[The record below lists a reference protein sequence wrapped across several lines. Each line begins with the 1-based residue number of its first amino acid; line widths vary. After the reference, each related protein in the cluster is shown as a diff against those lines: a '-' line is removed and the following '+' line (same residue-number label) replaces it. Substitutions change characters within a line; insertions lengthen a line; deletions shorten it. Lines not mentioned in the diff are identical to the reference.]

1 MRQVLA
7 VLRHGR
13 LSLGR
18 EMSQTEEGSTL
29 ACVANAPA
37 DLYAGRFAG
46 WPETGLIFAAGLL
59 LFLVGLDG
67 RELIQLECRTG
78 LFVKEMLEN
87 GIGWFPTVYGRPYP
101 DYPVTHPALIYAASG
116 WYGRLTV
123 QAAVLPTALAAAIS
137 LALTYR
143 TGLFVSRPV
152 ALWAVLFELGTYG
165 FFSTARTVALDH
177 LTTAVTA
184 GCFLA
189 ATSWL
194 IAGRNRYLAAVPLLC
209 IAGFA
214 FRGPIGFLVPAGVA
228 ATCCVVEKR
237 YRAFL
242 WISVALAVIFV
253 ACGLALIAAAVQAG
267 GRTFANQVWDMQVA
281 TRLSGSHT
289 KTFYYYLVHAFT
301 SYAISFPLALLVL
314 IRLRKPLFSTWSES
328 DARLR
333 LLRPL
338 GACFLLFFIGFHIP
352 SAEAARYLLPLA
364 PMAALIAAFLMVDA
378 SSNGLTRARVRL
390 IKTLSLLPALGLGAS
405 AVLFG
410 IWPYLP
416 FDTRPSWFFLFVA
429 LLTVAGVRFKL
440 VPRIARA
447 GARRYLIGVL
457 GWGVLVVIHFAVVE
471 PIRESLEGAR
481 PFVAKLETMRGD
493 TEPLVFFGIGPDQ
506 EDIRYVLNASRP
518 IRPLFVRTPEELLRL
533 PKNAWVIARE
543 SSIEALGGEAGKLAN
558 VRFEGRLGH
567 RRCVVFRLPAPR

>member
-1 MRQVLA
+1 
-7 VLRHGR
+7 
-13 LSLGR
+13 
-18 EMSQTEEGSTL
+18 MSKIEEGSTL
-29 ACVANAPA
+29 ACVAEQPA
-37 DLYAGRFAG
+37 DPCTGRFAG
-46 WPETGLIFAAGLL
+46 WLETGLIFAAGLL
-59 LFLVGLDG
+59 LFLVGLDD
-67 RELIQLECRTG
+67 RELVQLECRTG
-78 LFVKEMLEN
+78 LFVKEILEN

-101 DYPVTHPALIYAASG
+101 DYPVTHPALIYAVSG
-116 WYGRLTV
+116 LFGRLSV
-123 QAAVLPTALAAAIS
+123 QAAVLPTAVAAAIS

-177 LTTAVTA
+177 LTTAITA

-189 ATSWL
+189 AYSWL
-194 IAGRNRYLAAVPLLC
+194 IAGRKRYLAVVPLLC
-209 IAGFA
+209 VAGFA
-214 FRGPIGFLVPAGVA
+214 CRGPIGFLLPAGVA

-242 WISVALAVIFV
+242 LISVALAAIFV

-267 GRTFANQVWDMQVA
+267 GRTFAHQVWDMQVA
-281 TRLSGSHT
+281 TRLAGSHA
-289 KTFYYYLVHAFT
+289 KAFYYYLVHAFT
-301 SYAISFPLALLVL
+301 AYAISFPLALLVL
-314 IRLRKPLFSTWSES
+314 IRLRKPLFSTLS

-338 GACFLLFFIGFHIP
+338 GACFLLLFIGLHIP
-352 SAEAARYLLPLA
+352 SAKAARYLLPLA
-364 PMAALIAAFLMVDA
+364 PMASLIAAFLMVDTG
-378 SSNGLTRARVRL
+378 SNGLTRARAWL

-416 FDTRPSWFFLFVA
+416 FDARPSWLFLFVA
-429 LLTVAGVRFKL
+429 LLAVAGVRFKL

-447 GARRYLIGVL
+447 GARKYLIGVL
-457 GWGVLVVIHFAVVE
+457 GFAVLVVIHFAVVE
-471 PIRESLEGAR
+471 PIKESLEGAR

-518 IRPLFVRTPEELLRL
+518 IRPLFVQTPEELLRL
-533 PKNAWVIARE
+533 PEAAWVIARE
-543 SSIEALGGEAGKLAN
+543 PDFARLPGEVSKRAD
-558 VRFEGRLGH
+558 VQFRGRLGH
-567 RRCVVFRLPAPR
+567 RRCVAFRLAGK